1 MIYKNSLEIHLI
13 QAKGIIMKL
22 GEKIK
27 QLRND
32 AGLTQPELAEKA
44 QIEQSYLS
52 KLENEKG
59 SPSFEV
65 ISKIAAAFEIEV
77 MILIDSL
84 SMSYLQENLQHL
96 PEIAIKLEARR
107 EAKKSKMRRS
117 YIMAAMSIIFG
128 VALVI
133 LGNSSTIFPQS
144 IYQYKSMGLINK
156 GEVNRHFQTSPL
168 RELAETREMSD
179 KRIENNIPRLD
190 EELLLTRSYSGEG
203 FIEGY
208 GTQRRYFQKIH
219 VREIESP
226 MKDAS
231 VVFGFI
237 FLLGGGFLM
246 GYTFRF
252 IN

>member
-1 MIYKNSLEIHLI
+1 MIHKNSLVIQSI
-13 QAKGIIMKL
+13 QAKGNIMKL

-27 QLRND
+27 KLRND

-59 SPSFEV
+59 SPSFDV
-65 ISKIAAAFEIEV
+65 IAKIAGAFDLDV
-77 MILIDSL
+77 MTLIDSL
-84 SMSYLQENLQHL
+84 SLSYLQENLQHL

-107 EAKKSKMRRS
+107 EAKKLKIRRS
-117 YIMAAMSIIFG
+117 YIMAAMSIIVG

-144 IYQYKSMGLINK
+144 VYQYKSMGLINK

-168 RELAETREMSD
+168 RELVETREMSN
-179 KRIENNIPRLD
+179 KRIVNNINRLD
-190 EELLLTRSYSGEG
+190 EELLLTRSYRGEG

-208 GTQRRYFQKIH
+208 GTKRRYFELFD

-226 MKDAS
+226 LKDIL
-231 VVFGFI
+231 VVFGFV
-237 FLLGGGFLM
+237 FLLSGGFLM
-246 GYTFRF
+246 AYTFRF

>member
-1 MIYKNSLEIHLI
+1 
-13 QAKGIIMKL
+13 MKL

-59 SPSFEV
+59 SPSFDV
-65 ISKIAAAFEIEV
+65 IAKIAGAFDLEV
-77 MILIDSL
+77 MTLIDSL

-96 PEIAIKLEARR
+96 PEIAIKLEAQRS
-107 EAKKSKMRRS
+107 AKQSRMRRS
-117 YIMAAMSIIFG
+117 YIMAAILIILG

-133 LGNSSTIFPQS
+133 IGNSSTIFPQS

-156 GEVNRHFQTSPL
+156 GEINRHFQTSPL
-168 RELAETREMSD
+168 RELAETREISD

-190 EELLLTRSYSGEG
+190 EELLLTRSYKGEG
-203 FIEGY
+203 FVEGY
-208 GTQRRYFQKIH
+208 GPKRRYFERIGTK
-219 VREIESP
+219 EIESP
-226 MKDAS
+226 MKDVS
-231 VVFGFI
+231 IVFGFI

-246 GYTFRF
+246 AYTFKF
-252 IN
+252 IH